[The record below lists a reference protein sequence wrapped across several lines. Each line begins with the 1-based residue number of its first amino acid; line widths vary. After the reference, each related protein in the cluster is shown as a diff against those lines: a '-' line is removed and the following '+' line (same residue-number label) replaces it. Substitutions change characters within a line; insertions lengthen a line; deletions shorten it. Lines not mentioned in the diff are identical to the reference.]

1 MEKVRSEK
9 DLKDD
14 ITVPGSA
21 IQITTNLELKTIG
34 INFLA
39 VLEARKPTSRC

>member
-14 ITVPGSA
+14 IIVPRSA
-21 IQITTNLELKTIG
+21 IQITTNLELKTIE

-39 VLEARKPTSRC
+39 VLEARRPTSRC